1 MNKKRTRRTFL
12 KNTGLAG
19 AALVLPTIVP
29 SSVFGKTAPSNQIN
43 IGMIATGRQAIRV
56 NLKQFLDMN
65 NVRVMAVNDP
75 DRWRMEQAENIINT
89 HYGSSNKAY
98 KGVSTYNDYRE
109 LLANKD
115 VDAVMISSPDHWH
128 VAQGIAAAQAGKHV
142 AMEKAL
148 TICINHSK
156 ALIDAVAANNVH
168 HRLDSEFRSMENF
181 YTAVGLLRAGAI
193 GKINKVI
200 VGVPAPL
207 NGSAPGPLP
216 TMSVPAELDY
226 DQWLGPAFPAPYT
239 MQRVHEPNTYSVR
252 PGWMR
257 IDDYCNGMITNWG
270 AHMIDVA
277 LWGIDKEYESP
288 VMVEGTGTFTKGLW
302 NTIESFNLNYT
313 FADGQILEY
322 IIDQPYVLF
331 EGDKGWI
338 KATFNKPLEASDEQ
352 IKKAD
357 VAPQYKNVVSD
368 KEDFINAIIENKDT
382 LEPLEV
388 GHNVYRMCNMGL
400 LSVQLGSQLQWD
412 SKKDQLKDNNAANA
426 MLYRPFRTKYL
437 DKPVV
442 DWLEKYQVM

>member
-1 MNKKRTRRTFL
+1 
-12 KNTGLAG
+12 
-19 AALVLPTIVP
+19 
-29 SSVFGKTAPSNQIN
+29 
-43 IGMIATGRQAIRV
+43 
-56 NLKQFLDMN
+56 
-65 NVRVMAVNDP
+65 
-75 DRWRMEQAENIINT
+75 
-89 HYGSSNKAY
+89 
-98 KGVSTYNDYRE
+98 
-109 LLANKD
+109 
-115 VDAVMISSPDHWH
+115 
-128 VAQGIAAAQAGKHV
+128 
-142 AMEKAL
+142 
-148 TICINHSK
+148 
-156 ALIDAVAANNVH
+156 
-168 HRLDSEFRSMENF
+168 MENF